1 MRQQEI
7 LRLRVELE
15 KTRKAT
21 RKNSK
26 IGFWLIL
33 MGLRVILYGLD
44 GKVGRNGTE

>member
-7 LRLRVELE
+7 PLRVEFE

-26 IGFWLIL
+26 IGFEVILDGLGLIL
-33 MGLRVILYGLD
+33 RGF
-44 GKVGRNGTE
+44 T